1 VTDCARNDSDGVTT
15 GHATYDDDGRF
26 LSVGVQSPDVDRVDL
41 LSRTDSPISIG
52 LIPRMW

>member
-1 VTDCARNDSDGVTT
+1 MTDCARNDSDGVTT